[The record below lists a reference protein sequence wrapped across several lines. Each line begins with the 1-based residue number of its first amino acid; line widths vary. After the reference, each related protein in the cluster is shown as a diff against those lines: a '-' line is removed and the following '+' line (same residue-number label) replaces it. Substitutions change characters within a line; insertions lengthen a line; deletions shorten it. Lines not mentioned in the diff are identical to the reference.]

1 MEEIEMKIPKHDKY
15 ITNDEFGKLT
25 KQNSNKRFKQ
35 EKLASKNDI
44 DDFIKRSGFNE
55 KLRKR

>member
-1 MEEIEMKIPKHDKY
+1 MKIPKHGKY

-55 KLRKR
+55 KL

>member
-1 MEEIEMKIPKHDKY
+1 MKIPKHDKY

-55 KLRKR
+55 KLRKK

>member
-15 ITNDEFGKLT
+15 ITNDEFSKLT
-25 KQNSNKRFKQ
+25 KENSNKRFKQ
-35 EKLASKNDI
+35 EKLVSKNDI

-55 KLRKR
+55 KLRKK